1 MDEQRVRGILRRKS
15 QNPNG
20 EAAASDAPADSPTSW
35 IRASHAQNDAAPSQ
49 RTSIPPELAPP
60 SPRAPTD
67 FDGLRSIGE
76 MDPAEVAAMMAA
88 FAPGRPTGPLRQ
100 GQRVRGAIS
109 RLTPTLA
116 FVSVGIKS
124 DASIDR
130 AELKPDVVLGDL
142 LDAYVV
148 SVKDGEIRLSR
159 SLGGDNTRALLDEA
173 VESKIPVQGKVVSR
187 NDAGFVVLL
196 TGDVK
201 AFCPN
206 SQIDHQPEADLDLY
220 VGRSLA
226 FRVLDVRGREAKV
239 SHRAIAEIDARA
251 AADIAITTIVEG
263 EVYDGVVTGIR
274 EFGAFVRIASGVE
287 GLVRLPNLSKKR
299 VESAASAVTEGQAV
313 RVRVL
318 QVDLER
324 KRVDLGI
331 RQVDDTDATM
341 PADNQPRQ
349 RESLTT
355 GGTFGTL
362 GALLQDV
369 RIPKKRK

>member
-1 MDEQRVRGILRRKS
+1 MDEQRVRGILRRKT

-20 EAAASDAPADSPTSW
+20 DAAGGDAQPESPTSW
-35 IRASHAQNDAAPSQ
+35 IRSVHGQDESGASSRAPAA
-49 RTSIPPELAPP
+49 PELAPP
-60 SPRAPTD
+60 SPRPATD
-67 FDGLRSIGE
+67 LDGLRSIAD

-88 FAPGRPTGPLRQ
+88 FAPARPTGPLRQ
-100 GQRVRGAIS
+100 GQRIRGAIS

-116 FVSVGIKS
+116 FVSVGAKA

-130 AELKPDVVLGDL
+130 AELKPDVAMGDL
-142 LDAYVV
+142 LDAYIV
-148 SVKDGEIRLSR
+148 SMKDGDIRLSR
-159 SLGGDNTRALLDEA
+159 SLGGDSTSALLDEA
-173 VESKIPVQGKVVSR
+173 IESKIPVQGKVLSR
-187 NDAGFVVLL
+187 NEAGFLVLL
-196 TGDVK
+196 SGDVK

-206 SQIDHQPEADLDLY
+206 SQIDHQPEADLDAY
-220 VGRSLA
+220 IGRSLA

-239 SHRAIAEIDARA
+239 SHRAVAEIEARA
-251 AADIAITTIVEG
+251 AADIAITTVVEG

-274 EFGAFVRIASGVE
+274 EFGAFVRITSGVE

-318 QVDLER
+318 QVDLAR

-331 RQVDDTDATM
+331 RQVEENDTPMA
-341 PADNQPRQ
+341 ADNQPRRQ
-349 RESLTT
+349 ESLTT

-369 RIPKKRK
+369 RVPKKRK

>member
-1 MDEQRVRGILRRKS
+1 MDEQRVRGFQRRKS

-20 EAAASDAPADSPTSW
+20 EGGVDAIPESPTAWIRSDAPAT
-35 IRASHAQNDAAPSQ
+35 
-49 RTSIPPELAPP
+49 
-60 SPRAPTD
+60 PRAPIAPEAPPPAPRATTD

-88 FAPGRPTGPLRQ
+88 FAPAKHTGPLKP

-124 DASIDR
+124 DASIER
-130 AELKPDVVLGDL
+130 AELKPEVALGDI

-159 SLGGDNTRALLDEA
+159 SMGGDNTRALLDDA

-187 NDAGFVVLL
+187 NEAGFIVLL
-196 TGDVK
+196 SGDVK

-206 SQIDHQPEADLDLY
+206 SQIDYQPEADLDAY
-220 VGRSLA
+220 IGRSLS

-239 SHRAIAEIDARA
+239 SHRAIAEIEARA

-263 EVYDGVVTGIR
+263 EIYDGVVTGIR
-274 EFGAFVRIASGVE
+274 EFGAFVRISSGVE

-318 QVDLER
+318 QIDLDR

-331 RQVDDTDATM
+331 RQVEESDTTVA
-341 PADNQPRQ
+341 ADNQPR
-349 RESLTT
+349 RAEALTT

-369 RIPKKRK
+369 RVAKKRK